1 MIKKLFKAPL
11 WGILSLSLLSS
22 CRTEDGVINQKQIE
36 DKRFAVFV
44 PESGKTINYTKGF
57 SYLMQRYDELH
68 QTNLSGINN
77 NSEIHTLN
85 ASTNKKALLFSNSE
99 SYVEFNISSKV
110 NTEENGDKWVVFPK
124 VQEKKVVGLV
134 IASLTEKE
142 TYVSYREVSSS
153 DELFQANYL
162 KFQEALNL
170 LLNNPMKINSIA
182 SSGKNGI
189 VPMAGGGQKCYKV
202 DGEWICFIEGVD
214 LTKPGNG
221 GAGNAGGGGG
231 SAVGGGCPAHRNC
244 LDPNGGGGGGGGGDL
259 DPCAKIKN
267 LFSDDKFKQKYQ
279 KLSNPEVF
287 NLDHEQ
293 GAFERFP
300 PKENNNLSSSF
311 VDIENYIGTTNME
324 LPKDVSG
331 IIGLFHS
338 HNNEDKNGNH
348 PIKIFS
354 PIDVR
359 TFLNVMMTQAN
370 KFTGTYTN
378 AYSVVTTSEGNYIL
392 RYTKD
397 SWPTPSDGGK
407 YDSDRLEKWQNW
419 YEKAYGDLID
429 NNELTQA
436 NVEKIFTQFLNE
448 VVKADG
454 LELYKI
460 TETTSTNL
468 KYNGSSNPV
477 KTIPCNN
484 KI

>member
-1 MIKKLFKAPL
+1 M
-11 WGILSLSLLSS
+11 SS

-189 VPMAGGGQKCYKV
+189 VPTAGGGQKCYKV

-244 LDPNGGGGGGGGGDL
+244 LDPNGGGGGGDL

-267 LFSDDKFKQKYQ
+267 LFSDDKFK
-279 KLSNPEVF
+279 
-287 NLDHEQ
+287 
-293 GAFERFP
+293 
-300 PKENNNLSSSF
+300 
-311 VDIENYIGTTNME
+311 
-324 LPKDVSG
+324 
-331 IIGLFHS
+331 
-338 HNNEDKNGNH
+338 
-348 PIKIFS
+348 
-354 PIDVR
+354 
-359 TFLNVMMTQAN
+359 
-370 KFTGTYTN
+370 
-378 AYSVVTTSEGNYIL
+378 
-392 RYTKD
+392 
-397 SWPTPSDGGK
+397 
-407 YDSDRLEKWQNW
+407 
-419 YEKAYGDLID
+419 
-429 NNELTQA
+429 
-436 NVEKIFTQFLNE
+436 
-448 VVKADG
+448 
-454 LELYKI
+454 
-460 TETTSTNL
+460 
-468 KYNGSSNPV
+468 
-477 KTIPCNN
+477 
-484 KI
+484 